1 VFSAI
6 QPSGVLHLG
15 NYLGAMR
22 QWVADQDEKENY
34 FCIVDMHAITVTP
47 APETL
52 RRLTRE
58 LAALYLAVGLDPH
71 KSTIFV
77 QSHVRAYG
85 VLLDSELRDA
95 GGLARA
101 HDAIQGEGR

>member
-1 VFSAI
+1 MTRGSPDLRPRVFSGI

-22 QWVADQDEKENY
+22 QWVADQDGKENY
-34 FCIVDMHAITVTP
+34 FCIVDMHAITVRP
-47 APETL
+47 APETP

-58 LAALYLAVGLDPH
+58 MAAPYLAVGLDPH

-77 QSHVRAYG
+77 QSTCGRTRSA
-85 VLLDSELRDA
+85 A
-95 GGLARA
+95 GF
-101 HDAIQGEGR
+101 